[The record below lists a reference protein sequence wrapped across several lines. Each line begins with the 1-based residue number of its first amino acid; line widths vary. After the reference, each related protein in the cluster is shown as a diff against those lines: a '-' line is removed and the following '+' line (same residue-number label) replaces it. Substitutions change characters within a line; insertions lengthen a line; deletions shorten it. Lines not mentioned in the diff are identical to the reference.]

1 MLFEEVLVPISIP
14 EFQYGL
20 ELDFLLQ
27 AHMSTS
33 FGMHTWMWNKYYVL

>member
-20 ELDFLLQ
+20 ELDFFVASSHVDKFWN
-27 AHMSTS
+27 AHLD
-33 FGMHTWMWNKYYVL
+33 VE